1 MKKIIVLSLILIL
14 SASAT
19 FAAAP
24 YFNTPTINGAT
35 GLVRIPSADILAH
48 KDYLLAV
55 DYGSNAMAGKESLY
69 YKINVGAFPNMEL
82 GCVGG
87 YDQTATT
94 TTLRDGVYINTKL
107 SLSTDTGPNPLL
119 LAIGGE
125 NLASSSQSE
134 VYMVATKYM
143 RQGFKLTFGFMGD
156 FPGNRFRPMG
166 VAGVEVPLLNNQLLL
181 MVDGL
186 AGETISQVDAGAR
199 FFLLPSLAIHA
210 NALNVFQDTANFA
223 GKDPK
228 SYLIGVSWLNP
239 F

>member
-1 MKKIIVLSLILIL
+1 
-14 SASAT
+14 
-19 FAAAP
+19 
-24 YFNTPTINGAT
+24 
-35 GLVRIPSADILAH
+35 LAH
-48 KDYLLAV
+48 KDYLLAA

-69 YKINVGAFPNMEL
+69 YKINFGAFPNMEL

-94 TTLRDGVYINTKL
+94 TTLRDGVYINAKL
-107 SLSTDTGPNPLL
+107 SLSSDSGPNPLL

-125 NLASSSQSE
+125 NLASASQSE

-156 FPGNRFRPMG
+156 FPDNRFRPMG
-166 VAGVEVPLLNNQLLL
+166 VAGIEVPLFNNQLLL
-181 MVDGL
+181 LADGL

-199 FFLLPSLAIHA
+199 FFLTPYLAIHA
-210 NALNVFQDTANFA
+210 NALNLFQDSANFA

-228 SYLIGVSWLNP
+228 SYLLGLSWLNP